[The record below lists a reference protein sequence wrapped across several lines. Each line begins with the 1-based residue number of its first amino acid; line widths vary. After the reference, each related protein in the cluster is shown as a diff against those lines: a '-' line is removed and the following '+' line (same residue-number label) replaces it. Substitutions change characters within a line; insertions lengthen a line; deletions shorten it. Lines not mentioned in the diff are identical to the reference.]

1 MPLRDRMR
9 QLYERTGEQRELAVL
24 LMGDADYHNDPSE
37 KLACWQRAA
46 EIFINLGDSE
56 SAIEPLQKAMELAPD
71 DDRTRLLLIDIDM
84 SLGRIDTAAEH
95 IEQAINSHKRRRSPE
110 LAQLQQRMARVSAA
124 RGDTESQL
132 KWLNTAL
139 DTDRK
144 SGEIASELVEAAMA
158 CGDHETAMKALRT
171 LTMMEDP
178 RPITRALAFLKQA
191 EIAMLKGDSQ
201 RAQHWA
207 RKAKSLDESLQE
219 ADDLLAK
226 IGG

>member
-1 MPLRDRMR
+1 MPLRDRLR
-9 QLYERTGEQRELAVL
+9 ELFTQLGQYRDLAVL
-24 LMGDADYHNDPSE
+24 LMGDASYLNDPAE
-37 KLACWQRAA
+37 KVACWQRAA
-46 EIFINLGDSE
+46 QLFLELGE
-56 SAIEPLQKAMELAPD
+56 AETAIDPLQKAMELAPD
-71 DDRTRLLLIDIDM
+71 DDRTRLLLIDIDL
-84 SLGRIDTAAEH
+84 SLGRVDTAAGHLEH
-95 IEQAINSHKRRRSPE
+95 AINAHKRRRSPE
-110 LAQLQQRMARVSAA
+110 LAQFQQRMARVCAQ

-144 SGEIASELVEAAMA
+144 SGEVASELVEAAIA
-158 CGDHETAMKALRT
+158 IGDYDTAMKALRT

-191 EIAMLKGDSQ
+191 EIALLRGDAQ

-207 RKAKSLDESLQE
+207 RKAKSLDESLQA
-219 ADDLLAK
+219 ADELLAR